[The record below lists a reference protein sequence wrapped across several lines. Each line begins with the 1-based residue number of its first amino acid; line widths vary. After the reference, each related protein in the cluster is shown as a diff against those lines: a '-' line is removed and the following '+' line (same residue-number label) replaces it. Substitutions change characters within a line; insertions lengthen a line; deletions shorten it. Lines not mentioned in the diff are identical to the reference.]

1 VTAKRVASLTV
12 DERAFQNKVEDLAR
26 EAGWKVQHSYRGK
39 AGKGGAW
46 RTNAAVGFP
55 DLLLLKAGRLVVLEL
70 KMTGNEP
77 TDEQNEKLDPVQLHK
92 GERVYVVLETTV
104 DKIRF
109 DPVKDS
115 DGWKRVHVLAAE
127 QGMIVD
133 ESLVREHLDG
143 LKARVAERDAAA
155 AEAKRRQSG
164 EFTLDE
170 AALDAEHEQGQHAAE
185 LRDGCPRCDAER
197 AAEAAEAGEQA
208 PAEPASI
215 ADRRK
220 RSQAAGS

>member
-1 VTAKRVASLTV
+1 MSDAATQLDPFEGQPVLSVGMEIPGAAGGL
-12 DERAFQNKVEDLAR
+12 R
-26 EAGWKVQHSYRGK
+26 ES
-39 AGKGGAW
+39 
-46 RTNAAVGFP
+46 
-55 DLLLLKAGRLVVLEL
+55 
-70 KMTGNEP
+70 M
-77 TDEQNEKLDPVQLHK
+77 KLDPVQLHK

-127 QGMIVD
+127 
-133 ESLVREHLDG
+133 SLVREHLDG

-155 AEAKRRQSG
+155 AEAKRRESG

-185 LRDGCPRCDAER
+185 LRDGCPRCDAEK
-197 AAEAAEAGEQA
+197 AAAAAEAGEQA
-208 PAEPASI
+208 PPAPTPI
-215 ADRRK
+215 DK
-220 RSQAAGS
+220 RQRGSAAS

>member
-1 VTAKRVASLTV
+1 MTSDQTILDPFEGQPVLSVGMEIPGAAGGL
-12 DERAFQNKVEDLAR
+12 R
-26 EAGWKVQHSYRGK
+26 ES
-39 AGKGGAW
+39 
-46 RTNAAVGFP
+46 
-55 DLLLLKAGRLVVLEL
+55 
-70 KMTGNEP
+70 M
-77 TDEQNEKLDPVQLHK
+77 KLDPVQLHK
-92 GERVYVVLETTV
+92 GQRVYVVMETTV

-143 LKARVAERDAAA
+143 LKARVAQREAAED
-155 AEAKRRQSG
+155 EAKRRESG

-185 LRDGCPRCDAER
+185 LRDGCPQCDAEK
-197 AAEAAEAGEQA
+197 AAAAAEAGGEP

-215 ADRRK
+215 ADRRRNK
-220 RSQAAGS
+220 AAGS